1 MNSDKY
7 DIISLPETRI
17 TKNINK
23 KFNVNLNNVINAL
36 RLWININK
44 IVINPLSLDFTPTES
59 SAGGT
64 LIYVANHLAYKQ
76 KTDLKILK
84 MWLLIYFYCDN

>member
-1 MNSDKY
+1 MNYDKY

-23 KFNVNLNNVINAL
+23 KFNVNLNNVINPL

-64 LIYVANHLAYKQ
+64 LINVANHLAYKQ